1 MVSRDSA
8 EPPYVQVA
16 AMLRDRIR
24 RMKSGDRLPSVRD
37 MARQYEVS
45 TNTVLKAMAILV
57 DEGLVT
63 TDARVGDFQEVGPG
77 LLPAE

>member
-16 AMLRDRIR
+16 AMLRDRVR

-63 TDARVGDFQEVGPG
+63 TTPG
-77 LLPAE
+77 WGTFKK

>member
-16 AMLRDRIR
+16 ALLRDRVR

-45 TNTVLKAMAILV
+45 TNTVLKAMTILV

-63 TDARVGDFQEVGPG
+63 TTPG
-77 LLPAE
+77 WGTFKK

>member
-16 AMLRDRIR
+16 AMLRDRVR

-45 TNTVLKAMAILV
+45 TNTVLKAMTILV

-63 TDARVGDFQEVGPG
+63 TTPG
-77 LLPAE
+77 WGTFKK

>member
-16 AMLRDRIR
+16 AMLRDRVR
-24 RMKSGDRLPSVRD
+24 GMKSGDRLPSVRD

-45 TNTVLKAMAILV
+45 TNTVLKAMTILV
-57 DEGLVT
+57 GEGLVT
-63 TDARVGDFQEVGPG
+63 TTPG
-77 LLPAE
+77 WGTFKK

>member
-16 AMLRDRIR
+16 ALLRDRVH
-24 RMKSGDRLPSVRD
+24 RMKSGDRLPSVRE

-57 DEGLVT
+57 DEGLIT
-63 TDARVGDFQEVGPG
+63 TTPG
-77 LLPAE
+77 WGTFKK

>member
-16 AMLRDRIR
+16 AMLRDRVQ

-45 TNTVLKAMAILV
+45 TNTVLKAMTILV

-63 TDARVGDFQEVGPG
+63 TTPG
-77 LLPAE
+77 WGTFKK

>member
-16 AMLRDRIR
+16 AMLRDRLR

-45 TNTVLKAMAILV
+45 TNTVLKAMTILV

-63 TDARVGDFQEVGPG
+63 TTPG
-77 LLPAE
+77 WGTFKK

>member
-16 AMLRDRIR
+16 GMLRDRVR

-45 TNTVLKAMAILV
+45 TNTVLKAMTILV

-63 TDARVGDFQEVGPG
+63 TTPG
-77 LLPAE
+77 WGTFKK

>member
-8 EPPYVQVA
+8 EPPYMQVA
-16 AMLRDRIR
+16 AMLRDRVR

-45 TNTVLKAMAILV
+45 TNTVLKAMTILV

-63 TDARVGDFQEVGPG
+63 TTPG
-77 LLPAE
+77 WGTFKK